1 MAPAIRF
8 TIKARPAP
16 APRPRF
22 GKGRTYIPKA
32 AKQYREVIRE
42 AWHQNA
48 SDPVP
53 EGTPFRLRVRFFYEV
68 PERTANSYP
77 RAADLDNLVKEVAD
91 ALQGHA
97 FENDALMVRL
107 VAEKAWGKHDAIEI
121 SIDW

>member
-1 MAPAIRF
+1 M
-8 TIKARPAP
+8 
-16 APRPRF
+16 
-22 GKGRTYIPKA
+22 PKA
-32 AKQYREVIRE
+32 SREYRAVIQE
-42 AWHQNA
+42 AWRENA

-53 EGTPFRLRVRFFYEV
+53 EGTPFRLRLRFFYEA
-68 PERTANSYP
+68 PARTANSYP

-107 VAEKAWGKHDAIEI
+107 TAEKAWSTKNEVEV